1 MGADELEQLLQEFYV
16 GSKGAA
22 ARIISMIERDAPGNR
37 EILKQLYLK
46 SGQGYIVGIT
56 GPAGSGKST
65 LTDSLVK
72 QLRQQNYQ
80 VGVVAVDPTSPF
92 TGGALLGDRVRMG
105 ELALDPGVFIR
116 SMGTRGNLGGLSWAA
131 RDALVV
137 LDAFG
142 CDYLFV
148 ETVGA
153 GQSQTDVS
161 RVADTVIMVDVP
173 GLGDDIQAAKA
184 GIMEIG
190 NIFVVNK
197 ADRGDADKLVRYLQT
212 TLELGQKDND
222 WQPPVLKTV
231 AWKGT
236 GVEEVLKAIMDHR
249 RHLEQS
255 GLLINQRRKQL
266 KEEVMLQVERLV
278 QVRLCDDVLSEDVL
292 SKVYSREL
300 DPWTAAEKMM
310 HHMLDSHKKA
320 ENPGL

>member
-1 MGADELEQLLQEFYV
+1 MGSDMLDQLLRDFYE
-16 GSKGAA
+16 GSKVAA
-22 ARIISMIERDAPGNR
+22 ARIISLVERDAPASR
-37 EILKQLYLK
+37 EILKQLYVK

-65 LTDSLVK
+65 LTNALVK
-72 QLRQQNYQ
+72 QLRQQNHK

-153 GQSQTDVS
+153 GQSQVDVA

-212 TLELGQKDND
+212 TLELGQKDNA
-222 WQPPVLKTV
+222 WQPPVLKTI
-231 AWKGT
+231 AWQGT
-236 GVEEVLKAIMDHR
+236 GVDEVQKAIITHR
-249 RHLEQS
+249 QHLQQS
-255 GLLINQRRKQL
+255 GLLDNQRQKQL
-266 KEEVMLQVERLV
+266 KEEVMLLVERLV
-278 QVRLCDDVLSEDVL
+278 QTRLSNDILSEEVL
-292 SKVYSREL
+292 SKVYNREL
-300 DPWTAAEKMM
+300 DPWTAAEKM
-310 HHMLDSHKKA
+310 LNGVLSK
-320 ENPGL
+320 

>member
-1 MGADELEQLLQEFYV
+1 MESDELEQLLQEFYE
-16 GSKGAA
+16 GSKVAA
-22 ARIISMIERDAPGNR
+22 ARIISLVERDATANK
-37 EILKQLYLK
+37 EILKQLYTK

-72 QLRQQNYQ
+72 HLRQQNFR

-116 SMGTRGNLGGLSWAA
+116 SMGTRGDLGGLSWAA

-153 GQSQTDVS
+153 GQSQVEVAQ
-161 RVADTVIMVDVP
+161 VADTVVMVDVP

-190 NIFVVNK
+190 NVFVVNK
-197 ADRGDADKLVRYLQT
+197 ADRGDADKLVRFLES
-212 TLELGQKDND
+212 TLELGQKDNA
-222 WQPPVLKTV
+222 WKPPVLKSI
-231 AWKGT
+231 AEKGT
-236 GVEEVLKAIMDHR
+236 GVDEVLKAIQKHR
-249 RHLEQS
+249 QYLEQS
-255 GLLINQRRKQL
+255 GLLVKQRQQHL
-266 KEEVMLQVERLV
+266 KEEVMLLVKRLV
-278 QVRLCDDVLSEDVL
+278 QSRLKDGVLSEEIL
-292 SKVYSREL
+292 SRIYSREL
-300 DPWTAAEKMM
+300 DPWTAAEKIMNSM
-310 HHMLDSHKKA
+310 SKA
-320 ENPGL
+320 GDQKL

>member
-1 MGADELEQLLQEFYV
+1 MGSHALEQLLQEFYR
-16 GSKGAA
+16 GSKMAA
-22 ARIISMIERDAPGNR
+22 ARIISLVERNDPAGR
-37 EILKQLYLK
+37 EILKQLYSK
-46 SGQGYIVGIT
+46 SGQGYIIGIT

-72 QLRQQNYQ
+72 LLRQQNRR

-105 ELALDPGVFIR
+105 ELSLDSEVFIR

-153 GQSQTDVS
+153 GQSQVDVA

-190 NIFVVNK
+190 DIFVVNK
-197 ADRGDADKLVRYLQT
+197 ADRGDADKLVRYLQS
-212 TLELGQKDND
+212 TLELGQQND
-222 WQPPVLKTV
+222 DEWQPPVLKTI
-231 AWKGT
+231 AWQGT
-236 GVEEVLKAIMDHR
+236 GVEDVLKGIMAHR

-255 GLLINQRRKQL
+255 GLIVSRRKQRL
-266 KEEVMLQVERLV
+266 KEEVILQVERLV
-278 QVRLCDDVLSEDVL
+278 QMRLSEGFQSEEVLSR
-292 SKVYSREL
+292 VYCREL
-300 DPWTAAEKMM
+300 DPWTAAKTMINS
-310 HHMLDSHKKA
+310 LSGKKCEA
-320 ENPGL
+320 RNP